1 MVEAANDLEGKVL
14 LVTGGTDGIGKAAA
28 HALAKRRA
36 TLVLV
41 GRDPEK
47 TARVAGE
54 LRAASGQRADSARVE
69 TITAD
74 LTRLAD
80 VRAAAERFRATH
92 DRLDVLV
99 NNAGAMFDRTL
110 RSADGHE
117 LTFALNHLAYFQLTV
132 ALLDVLEKT
141 PGARVVSTASGAH
154 RRGRIDLEDIAAGN
168 KDRLGFLRY
177 SDSKLANILFT
188 RELARRLAGTGVVA
202 TCFHPGFI
210 ASSFGHNTHGV
221 TRAITTLLQKLRA
234 LTPEQGAD
242 TLVWLATS
250 TDAAA
255 RESGGYFVDRK
266 RTIPRPQAQDDAM
279 AARLWELSERL
290 CAAR

>member
-1 MVEAANDLEGKVL
+1 MTEDARDLEGRVFL
-14 LVTGGTDGIGKAAA
+14 MTGGTEGIGKAAA
-28 HALAKRRA
+28 HALAKRGA
-36 TLVLV
+36 TLVLI

-47 TARVAGE
+47 TTRVVAE
-54 LRAASGQRADSARVE
+54 LKAASGNERIE
-69 TITAD
+69 TIIAD
-74 LTRLAD
+74 LSRLAD
-80 VRAAAERFRATH
+80 VRAAAERFRAGH

-99 NNAGAMFDRTL
+99 NNAGAMFDQAL
-110 RSADGHE
+110 RSADGYE
-117 LTFALNHLAYFQLTV
+117 LTFALNHLAYFQLTA
-132 ALLDVLEKT
+132 ALLDLLKKT
-141 PGARVVSTASGAH
+141 PGARVVSTASNAH
-154 RRGRIDLEDIAAGN
+154 RRGQIDLDDIAAGN
-168 KDRLGFLRY
+168 KSRLGFLRY

-210 ASSFGHNTHGV
+210 ASAFGHNTHGV
-221 TRAITTLLQKLRA
+221 TRAITMLLQKLRA

-250 TDAAA
+250 PDPAA
-255 RESGGYFVDRK
+255 RESGGYFVERK
-266 RTIPRPQAQDDAM
+266 RVSGTARAQDDAM

>member
-1 MVEAANDLEGKVL
+1 MAEAASDLGGKVFL
-14 LVTGGTDGIGKAAA
+14 MTGGTDGIGKAAA

-54 LRAASGQRADSARVE
+54 LKTASGNDRIE

-74 LTRLAD
+74 LARLAD

-99 NNAGAMFDRTL
+99 NNAGAMFDRAL
-110 RSADGHE
+110 RSADGYE

-132 ALLDVLEKT
+132 ALLDVLKKT

-154 RRGRIDLEDIAAGN
+154 RRGRIDIDDIAAGD
-168 KDRLGFLRY
+168 KPRLGFLRY
-177 SDSKLANILFT
+177 GDSKLANILFT
-188 RELARRLAGTGVVA
+188 RELARQLAGTGVVA

-210 ASSFGHNTHGV
+210 ASAFGHNTQGV
-221 TRAITTLLQKLRA
+221 TRAVTMLLQKLRA

-250 TDAAA
+250 PDAAA
-255 RESGGYFVDRK
+255 RESGAYFVDRK
-266 RTIPRPQAQDDAM
+266 RTIPRPQGQDDAM

-290 CAAR
+290 CAAH